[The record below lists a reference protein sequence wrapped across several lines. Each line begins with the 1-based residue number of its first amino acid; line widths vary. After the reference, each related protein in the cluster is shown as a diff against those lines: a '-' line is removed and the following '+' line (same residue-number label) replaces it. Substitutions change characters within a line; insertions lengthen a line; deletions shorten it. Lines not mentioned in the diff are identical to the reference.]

1 MPSRL
6 DIPKTKGKNEPNTFT
21 SKLIGWGTSS
31 SKESLRSTKVDEG
44 KCENDIGIS
53 SLSNASYFTMKA
65 TGTTF
70 TTYVVVPRVS
80 IVS

>member
-6 DIPKTKGKNEPNTFT
+6 DIPKTKGENEPNTLT

-31 SKESLRSTKVDEG
+31 SKESLRSIKVDEG
-44 KCENDIGIS
+44 KCENDTGIS
-53 SLSNASYFTMKA
+53 SSSSPSYFTMKA
-65 TGTTF
+65 TGATF
-70 TTYVVVPRVS
+70 TTNVVVPRVN